1 MSFDCLAT
9 GNPPPDILW
18 IRANDN
24 SLITK
29 NSKLMLPNITRTY
42 SGVLQCVAWNG
53 IGKNASANV
62 TLNVLCEYLGN
73 TTTET
78 GEIMIVVVV

>member
-1 MSFDCLAT
+1 
-9 GNPPPDILW
+9 
-18 IRANDN
+18 
-24 SLITK
+24 
-29 NSKLMLPNITRTY
+29 MLPNITRTY